1 MDALSTDVHRLVLE
15 GEVSIS
21 NLNNLEDHL
30 RSILEVFSRGDSS
43 MPMPES
49 ELLAQFLTISTSN
62 RGQLVGMDKNLALLE
77 GLSGYRDRALGYI
90 VSALRTLEIVVEDM
104 KKLREHIAE
113 PELVSD
119 AIPLDINSLMGGLER
134 LKGRRVGTKELEEQ
148 IVNRVSGSMEVGE
161 IMI

>member
-1 MDALSTDVHRLVLE
+1 
-15 GEVSIS
+15 
-21 NLNNLEDHL
+21 
-30 RSILEVFSRGDSS
+30 

-62 RGQLVGMDKNLALLE
+62 WGQLVGMDKNLALLK

-104 KKLREHIAE
+104 KKLREHLAE

-134 LKGRRVGTKELEEQ
+134 LKGRRVGTRELEEH
-148 IVNRVSGSMEVGE
+148 IVNRISGSMEVGE
-161 IMI
+161 IMISK

>member
-1 MDALSTDVHRLVLE
+1 MDALPADIHHLVLE

-21 NLNNLEDHL
+21 NLNKLEDNL
-30 RSILEVFSRGDSS
+30 KSIHEGFSRGDTLIS
-43 MPMPES
+43 MPNS
-49 ELLAQFLTISTSN
+49 ELLAQLFMMSAGN
-62 RGQLVGMDKNLALLE
+62 RGQPAGMDKNLALLK